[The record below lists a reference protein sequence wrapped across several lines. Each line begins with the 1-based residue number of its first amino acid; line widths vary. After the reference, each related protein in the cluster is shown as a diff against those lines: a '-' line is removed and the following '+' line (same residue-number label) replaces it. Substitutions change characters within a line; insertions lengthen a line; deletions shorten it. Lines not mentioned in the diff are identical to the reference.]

1 MRTAAVV
8 FNIVSRFGVGVA
20 KALLPFAVMVP
31 IMLSVAA
38 RAGEQDAAVDPG
50 DEASALRTSQA
61 AIGRQVGDHGFT
73 NSLNRRVTLAYYRGK
88 PLVVSLIYTGC
99 ADICPVVSE
108 TLADAVEVAREAI
121 GEDSFRVVTVGFDTR
136 HDTPT
141 RMRAFARSHG
151 LDMANWE
158 FLSTDGDT
166 VDRLAEDIG
175 FVFFPSP
182 KGFDHMSQTTVIDPE
197 GRVYRQIYGASF
209 ETPHLVE
216 PLKQLVFGRRIDMQ
230 SWDGIVNRVRLFCT
244 IYDPATGRYRFDY
257 SIFIS
262 MVMGGL
268 TLGAIAFVLLRAWLR
283 GRRLRAG

>member
-1 MRTAAVV
+1 VV
-8 FNIVSRFGVGVA
+8 FDIVSKYRVGVA
-20 KALLPFAVMVP
+20 KALLLFAVTILVLP
-31 IMLSVAA
+31 SVAA

-50 DEASALRTSQA
+50 DKSAALRYSQA
-61 AIGRQVGDHGFT
+61 AIGRQVGDLSFT
-73 NSLNRRVTLAYYRGK
+73 NSLNRKVTLADYRGK
-88 PLVVSLIYTGC
+88 PLVVSLIYTCC

-121 GEDSFRVVTVGFDTR
+121 GDDSFRVVTVGFDAR
-136 HDTPT
+136 HDTPS

-175 FVFFPSP
+175 FVFFPST
-182 KGFDHMSQTTVIDPE
+182 KGFDHMSQTTVLDSE
-197 GRVYRQIYGASF
+197 GRVYRQIYGAAF
-209 ETPHLVE
+209 ETPLLVE
-216 PLKQLVFGRRIDMQ
+216 PLKQLVFGGRIDMQ

-262 MVMGGL
+262 MVMGSL
-268 TLGAIAFVLLRAWLR
+268 TLGAIGFILVRAWLR

>member
-1 MRTAAVV
+1 MRAAAVV
-8 FNIVSRFGVGVA
+8 FDIVFRYRVGVA

-38 RAGEQDAAVDPG
+38 RAGEQDAPVKPG
-50 DEASALRTSQA
+50 DEASALRYSRT
-61 AIGRQVGDHGFT
+61 AIGRQVGDHSFT
-73 NSLNRRVTLAYYRGK
+73 NSLNRKVTLADYRGK
-88 PLVVSLIYTGC
+88 PLVVSPIYTGC

-121 GEDSFRVVTVGFDTR
+121 GDDSFRVVTVGFDAR
-136 HDTPT
+136 HDTPA
-141 RMRAFARSHG
+141 RMRAFALSHG

-158 FLSTDGDT
+158 FLSADGDT

-182 KGFDHMSQTTVIDPE
+182 KGFDHMSQTTVLDSE
-197 GRVYRQIYGASF
+197 GRVYRQIYGAAF
-209 ETPHLVE
+209 ETPLLVE
-216 PLKQLVFGRRIDMQ
+216 PLKQLVFGGRIDMQ

-244 IYDPATGRYRFDY
+244 IYNPATGRYRFDY

-262 MVMGGL
+262 MVVGSL
-268 TLGAIAFVLLRAWLR
+268 TLGAIAFVLVRAWLR

>member
-1 MRTAAVV
+1 MRAATVV
-8 FNIVSRFGVGVA
+8 FDIVSKFRVGVA
-20 KALLPFAVMVP
+20 KSLLPCAVV
-31 IMLSVAA
+31 ISIVLSVAA
-38 RAGEQDAAVDPG
+38 RASEKDAAVDPG
-50 DEASALRTSQA
+50 DEASALRYSQA
-61 AIGRQVGDHGFT
+61 AIGRQVGDHRFT
-73 NSLNRRVTLAYYRGK
+73 NSLNRKVTLADYRGK

-121 GEDSFRVVTVGFDTR
+121 GEDSFRVVTVGFDAR
-136 HDTPT
+136 HDTPA

-262 MVMGGL
+262 MVMGSL
-268 TLGAIAFVLLRAWLR
+268 TLGAIAFVLVRAWLR

>member
-1 MRTAAVV
+1 MRATTNLLDTVFKFRVGAAMASSLLVGIVV
-8 FNIVSRFGVGVA
+8 IVLGG
-20 KALLPFAVMVP
+20 
-31 IMLSVAA
+31 AA
-38 RAGEQDAAVDPG
+38 RASGQDAAVDPG

-73 NSLNRRVTLAYYRGK
+73 NSLRRKVTLADYRGR

-108 TLADAVEVAREAI
+108 TLADAVEVAREAL
-121 GEDSFRVVTVGFDTR
+121 GEDSFRVVTVGFDAR
-136 HDTPT
+136 HDTPE

-151 LDMANWE
+151 LDLANWE

-166 VDRLAEDIG
+166 VDRLAEDLG

-216 PLKQLVFGRRIDMQ
+216 PLKELVFGRRIDMR
-230 SWDGIVNRVRLFCT
+230 SWTGIVNRVRLFCT
-244 IYDPATGRYRFDY
+244 IYDPASGRYRFDY

-262 MVMGGL
+262 MVMGSL
-268 TLGAIAFVLLRAWLR
+268 TLGAIAFVLVRAWLR
-283 GRRLRAG
+283 GRRPRAG